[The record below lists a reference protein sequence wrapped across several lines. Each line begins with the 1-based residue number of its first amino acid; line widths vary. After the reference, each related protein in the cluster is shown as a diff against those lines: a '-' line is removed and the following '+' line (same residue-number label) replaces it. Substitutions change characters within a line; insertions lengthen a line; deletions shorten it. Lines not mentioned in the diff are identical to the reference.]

1 MHPASTD
8 WAIEITVWATEFP
21 VAQTV
26 SPKTLA
32 LRRVSE
38 GAFRPY
44 DTKISRELT
53 YSRAAF
59 QDFARIWQI
68 EARHAGVISDRVR
81 GWWVSRAFS
90 RLTNVKGVIAH
101 GMVTIQRMV

>member
-38 GAFRPY
+38 GAVRPF

-53 YSRAAF
+53 YNRAAF
-59 QDFARIWQI
+59 QDFAGIWQI
-68 EARHAGVISDRVR
+68 EARHAGVISDRVG

-90 RLTNVKGVIAH
+90 RLTNVKCAIAH
-101 GMVTIQRMV
+101 VKM

>member
-53 YSRAAF
+53 YNRAAF

-68 EARHAGVISDRVR
+68 EARNAGVISDRVR
-81 GWWVSRAFS
+81 GWWVSRAVS
-90 RLTNVKGVIAH
+90 RLTNVKCAIAH
-101 GMVTIQRMV
+101 VKM